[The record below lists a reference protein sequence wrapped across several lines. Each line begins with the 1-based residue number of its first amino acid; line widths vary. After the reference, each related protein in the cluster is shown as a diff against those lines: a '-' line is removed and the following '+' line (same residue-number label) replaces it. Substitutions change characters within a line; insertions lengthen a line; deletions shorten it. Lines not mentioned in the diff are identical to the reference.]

1 MSSCVTVS
9 VKSIILI
16 AIVVTE
22 LCVFYHLTK
31 VS

>member
-16 AIVVTE
+16 VIVVTE